1 MAEAAK
7 QRRARGH
14 GGTGGLAP
22 TVSGRRS
29 GWVVSWALVLALV
42 FSSFSAALAAA
53 HQIMDGVPV
62 AVAAA
67 PSHPDVVADPAD
79 RDRDGGGI
87 RLHLS
92 CNGHCTTHAASLPPR
107 PDLGLWMREA
117 GAAWPVTERSGAV
130 TWSPA
135 RLDRPPRA

>member
-1 MAEAAK
+1 
-7 QRRARGH
+7 
-14 GGTGGLAP
+14 LAP
-22 TVSGRRS
+22 TVSGS
-29 GWVVSWALVLALV
+29 PFGWVVPWALVLALV

-53 HQIMDGVPV
+53 HQTLDGVPP

-67 PSHPDVVADPAD
+67 PSHPDVVADPADRD

-92 CNGHCTTHAASLPPR
+92 CNGHCTTHAVSLPPR
-107 PDLGLWMREA
+107 PDVGLWVREA
-117 GAAWPVTERSGAV
+117 GAAWPVTEQAGAA